1 MSAQIPRSRLFRKY
15 VVFLLLLVGGVL
27 VLSSLVQ
34 LYFSF
39 RENQGALAR
48 FQREKAVAAAAKIEQ
63 FIKEIERQVRGTV
76 QDAFDDPV
84 LASQQREEDYLR
96 LLRNVPAVTDIRHFS
111 AAGREE
117 VRVSRLD
124 LDVNNSQE
132 DHSQDPAFVETK
144 NEKTY
149 LSPVYFRNQSE
160 PYLTIAV
167 PEAAGVGRV
176 TAAEINLRAI
186 WDVVSQIKIGKTG
199 YAYAVDRKG
208 MLVAHPDSSLVLQKR
223 DLSQLPQVR
232 SAAATGT
239 GSADDEN
246 FTMVVPGVSGNRV
259 LTARATIAPL
269 GWTVFIEQSLSEA
282 FAPLWPSIYRS
293 LIVFAIGLGLSVLA
307 SIALSRRMV
316 QPISALQTGAAR
328 LGAGDLA
335 HRLKIQ
341 TGDEL
346 EGLAN
351 QFNSMAAQLQESYV
365 NLEQKVEVRTRELSR
380 ALDEL
385 RALNEL
391 GRTVSST
398 LDLEAVLTSVVS
410 HAVELS
416 GANAGAIYEYDETT
430 EEFHLRA
437 SHQMEEQLAQALR
450 LNPIRSGSGTMGRA
464 AATGAPVQVADILD
478 EQESSA
484 TRTRSI
490 LRELGYRSVLAIPL
504 LREGRV
510 MGGLSVYRREVGNF
524 STEVV
529 NLIQTFATQSVLAI
543 QNARLFREI
552 EDKSRQL
559 EVASRYKSEFL
570 ANMSHELRTPLNAI
584 IGYSEMLEE
593 EAADLD
599 QKTFIPD
606 LQKINGAGKHLMSLI
621 SNILD
626 LSKIEAGKMD
636 LYLENFEIVPMIK
649 EVIATVKPLIEK
661 NANTL
666 ELHYADGLGQM
677 RSDITKLRQ
686 MLFNLL
692 SNASKFTERGTITL
706 RVDRENANGN
716 GWVSFSVSDTGIGM
730 TPEQTSKLFQAFTQ
744 ADTSTTRKYGG
755 TGLGLAISQKFCHL
769 MGGEITIESA
779 VGQGSTFKVRLPAIV
794 ADSKAG
800 VLPAEETALITAQLS
815 EGAPAVL
822 VIDDDP
828 TVHDLVQRFLNKEG
842 LNMIAARSGEE
853 GIRLAKE
860 LHPAAITLD
869 VLMPGMDGWAVLTEL
884 KADPALSEIPVIML
898 TIMDEKQMGYALGAA
913 DYLTKPIEWDRLV
926 AILQRYDCARPP
938 CPLLVVEDDPVMRD
952 MLRRRLEKEDWTV
965 IEAENG
971 RVALERMTE
980 RQPELILLDLMMP
993 EMDGFQFLDEI
1004 RKRKDWHAIPVIVVT
1019 AKELSAEDQQR
1030 LNGSVEKIL
1039 QKGAYSREEL
1049 IREVRDLVK
1058 ASIAAKRS
1066 VKKQIPKAEGRANAR
1081 PLDREERLR

>member
-1 MSAQIPRSRLFRKY
+1 M
-15 VVFLLLLVGGVL
+15 GGVL

-39 RENQGALAR
+39 RENEAALGR
-48 FQREKAVAAAAKIEQ
+48 VQREKALTAAAKIEQ
-63 FIKEIERQVRGTV
+63 FIKEIEREVRGTV

-96 LLRNVPAVTDIRHFS
+96 LLRNVPAVTNIRHFN
-111 AAGREE
+111 AAGQED

-124 LDVNNSQE
+124 LDANNSLE
-132 DHSQDPAFVETK
+132 DHSNDPAFVEAK
-144 NEKTY
+144 AGKTY
-149 LSPVYFRNQSE
+149 LSPIYYRNQSE
-160 PYLTIAV
+160 PSLTIAV
-167 PEAAGVGRV
+167 PQGEGTVTV

-208 MLVAHPDSSLVLQKR
+208 MLIAHPDSSLVLQKR

-232 SAAATGT
+232 SAATVST
-239 GSADDEN
+239 HSADDHD
-246 FTMVVPGVSGNRV
+246 FTLLAPGLHGSRV
-259 LTARATIAPL
+259 LTSRAAIVPL
-269 GWTVFIEQSLSEA
+269 GWTVFVEQSLSEA

-293 LIVFAIGLGLSVLA
+293 LIVLAIGLGLSVLA

-316 QPISALQTGAAR
+316 QPIRALQAGAER
-328 LGAGDLA
+328 IGSGDLM
-335 HRLKIQ
+335 HRLEIQ

-351 QFNSMAAQLQESYV
+351 QFNSMTAQLQESYA
-365 NLEQKVEVRTRELSR
+365 NLEQKVEVRTRELRR

-385 RALNEL
+385 RALNDV

-398 LDLEAVLTSVVS
+398 LDLPTVLTSVVS

-416 GANAGAIYEYDETT
+416 GSHAGAIYEYDEAR

-450 LNPIRSGSGTMGRA
+450 LNPIGFGSGTVGRA

-478 EQESSA
+478 EQENSA

-490 LRELGYRSVLAIPL
+490 LRELGYRSLLAIPL
-504 LREGRV
+504 FREGQI
-510 MGGLSVYRREVGNF
+510 MGGLSIYRRQAGSF
-524 STEVV
+524 PTEIV
-529 NLIQTFATQSVLAI
+529 NLLHTFATQSVLAI

-552 EDKSRQL
+552 EDKGLQL
-559 EVASRYKSEFL
+559 EVANRHKSEFL

-593 EAADLD
+593 EAIDLD
-599 QKTFIPD
+599 QKSFIAD

-636 LYLENFEIVPMIK
+636 LYLEDCEIIPMIK
-649 EVIATVKPLIEK
+649 EVIATVKPLVEK

-666 ELHYADGLGQM
+666 QLHYADGLGQM
-677 RSDITKLRQ
+677 RCDVTKLRQ
-686 MLFNLL
+686 TLFNLL

-706 RVDRENANGN
+706 RVDRESANGN
-716 GWVSFSVSDTGIGM
+716 QWVNFSVSDTGIGM

-755 TGLGLAISQKFCHL
+755 TGLGLAISQKFCRL

-779 VGQGSTFKVRLPAIV
+779 LGQGATFRVRLPAIV
-794 ADSKAG
+794 AESRTEI
-800 VLPAEETALITAQLS
+800 LPRSEETSSTTALMS
-815 EGAPAVL
+815 EGAPTVL

-842 LNMIAARSGEE
+842 LNMIGARSGEE

-860 LHPAAITLD
+860 VHPAAITLD

-913 DYLTKPIEWDRLV
+913 DYLTKPIDWDRLA
-926 AILQRYDCARPP
+926 AILLRYDCARPP
-938 CPLLVVEDDPVMRD
+938 CPLLVVEDDPVMRE
-952 MLRRRLEKEDWTV
+952 MLRRRLEKENWTV

-971 RVALERMTE
+971 RVALERMAE
-980 RQPELILLDLMMP
+980 RQPDLILLDLMMP

-1019 AKELSAEDQQR
+1019 AKELSAEDRQR

-1058 ASIAAKRS
+1058 ASIAAKRP
-1066 VKKQIPKAEGRANAR
+1066 VKKISEDEGPGDAR
-1081 PLDREERLR
+1081 VEGREERLR